1 MIQIFWINAIVGHTG
16 PTVIND
22 EGMGYPLDD
31 DDLCFISCIAH
42 NTHTQ
47 HLESIAV
54 RGLLPRG
61 GGVTIALRAQFFVF
75 CTVDTGR
82 LREPSRIR
90 GSDAVVIIHKKQA
103 MPYCRA
109 LANGVMNSR
118 QGPDPGFI
126 DRAWVRRIAHF
137 REEWGSWI
145 EEDRRLTA
153 IDRRAEDVTIAGLC
167 DTLRKGHHHL
177 FKRAIHRLERDLALS
192 VL

>member
-1 MIQIFWINAIVGHTG
+1 
-16 PTVIND
+16 
-22 EGMGYPLDD
+22 
-31 DDLCFISCIAH
+31 
-42 NTHTQ
+42 
-47 HLESIAV
+47 
-54 RGLLPRG
+54 
-61 GGVTIALRAQFFVF
+61 
-75 CTVDTGR
+75 
-82 LREPSRIR
+82 
-90 GSDAVVIIHKKQA
+90 

>member
-1 MIQIFWINAIVGHTG
+1 MLLLAIQVPQLLMTKGWATPWMMTTFVLSLALHTT
-16 PTVIND
+16 PIRNI
-22 EGMGYPLDD
+22 LS
-31 DDLCFISCIAH
+31 LS
-42 NTHTQ
+42 Q
-47 HLESIAV
+47 V